1 MQAIVEQQPKNPPM
15 SVGDETAKVVGSPR
29 KPLARAGWDIL
40 RHTRTAILSFLVAL
54 SLLLDG
60 TLTAT
65 ADSRLPDATAA
76 GFADKLYRL
85 DCGHSLA
92 NDESVWTPGE
102 NVGRSIE
109 FSSTCWLIHRGSEWL
124 LWDTGVPQS
133 ALNDPK
139 GWSTLPKLIVYHLD
153 KTLTDQ
159 LAAIGLGTADIT
171 YVALS
176 HTHGDHIG
184 NVYLFPN
191 STILMQRAEYTWI
204 SSPDGPND
212 NVNQLKALAR
222 KLMGTPKHLK
232 LLDGDTDVFGD
243 GSVTL
248 VSTPGH
254 TPGSQSLL
262 VHLKNS
268 GFIILSGDVVHLE
281 ENFKKNTVP
290 SLNTDKAASIAPMD
304 RIRRMIATYK
314 AKLFINHDKA
324 QSDTLKLLPAFYD

>member
-1 MQAIVEQQPKNPPM
+1 M
-15 SVGDETAKVVGSPR
+15 S
-29 KPLARAGWDIL
+29 
-40 RHTRTAILSFLVAL
+40 
-54 SLLLDG
+54 LDD
-60 TLTAT
+60 TLTT
-65 ADSRLPDATAA
+65 TTRSRLPDPIAA

-85 DCGHSLA
+85 DGGHSLA
-92 NDESVWTPGE
+92 NDELVWTPGE
-102 NVGRSIE
+102 NVGRSIQ
-109 FSSTCWLIHRGSEWL
+109 FSSTCWLMRHGSQWL
-124 LWDTGVPQS
+124 LWDTGVPES

-153 KTLTDQ
+153 KTLTEQ
-159 LAAIGLGTADIT
+159 LATIGLKPDDVT

-184 NVYLFPN
+184 NVRLFPN
-191 STILMQRAEYTWI
+191 STVLMQRAEYEWI
-204 SSPDGPND
+204 STPDGPND

-254 TPGSQSLL
+254 TPGSESLL

-281 ENFKKNTVP
+281 ENFAKDTVP
-290 SLNTDKAASIAPMD
+290 SLNTDKAASIASME
-304 RIRRMIATYK
+304 RVKRMIATYK

-324 QSDTLKLLPAFYD
+324 ESDTLKLIPAFYD

>member
-1 MQAIVEQQPKNPPM
+1 MFK
-15 SVGDETAKVVGSPR
+15 
-29 KPLARAGWDIL
+29 
-40 RHTRTAILSFLVAL
+40 HTRTAIVSILVA
-54 SLLLDG
+54 SSFSIGG
-60 TLTAT
+60 TRIAT
-65 ADSRLPDATAA
+65 ADSKLPDPATA
-76 GFADKLYRL
+76 GFAEKLYRL

-109 FSSTCWLIHRGSEWL
+109 FSSTCWLIKRGSEWV

-133 ALNDPK
+133 TMNDPK

-153 KTLTDQ
+153 KSITGQ
-159 LAAIGLGTADIT
+159 LAEIGLKTSDIT
-171 YVALS
+171 YVAIS

-184 NVYLFPN
+184 NVVLFPN
-191 STILMQRAEYTWI
+191 STVLMQRIEYTWI

-222 KLMGTPKHLK
+222 KLMGTPKQLK

-248 VSTPGH
+248 IATPGH
-254 TPGSQSLL
+254 TPGHQSLL

-268 GFIILSGDVVHLE
+268 GFIILSGDVVHSE
-281 ENFKKNTVP
+281 DNFARNIVP
-290 SLNTDKAASIAPMD
+290 SLNTDKAASIASMA
-304 RIRRMIATYK
+304 RVRQMMATYQ

-324 QSDTLKLLPAFYD
+324 QTDTLKLLPAFYD

>member
-1 MQAIVEQQPKNPPM
+1 MAR
-15 SVGDETAKVVGSPR
+15 DAK
-29 KPLARAGWDIL
+29 
-40 RHTRTAILSFLVAL
+40 TAIISILVVCLFSIGGAQPATAESKL
-54 SLLLDG
+54 PDP
-60 TLTAT
+60 LTA
-65 ADSRLPDATAA
+65 
-76 GFADKLYRL
+76 GFVEKLYRL

-109 FSSTCWLIHRGSEWL
+109 FSSTCWLIKRGNEWV
-124 LWDTGVPQS
+124 LWDTGVPQ
-133 ALNDPK
+133 ATLNDPK
-139 GWSTLPKLIVYHLD
+139 GWSTLPKLIVYRLD
-153 KTLTDQ
+153 KTITGQ
-159 LAAIGLGTADIT
+159 LAEIGLKTGDIT

-184 NVYLFPN
+184 NVTLFPD
-191 STILMQRAEYTWI
+191 STILMQRVEYTWI

-222 KLMGTPKHLK
+222 KLMGTPKQLK
-232 LLDGDTDVFGD
+232 LLDGDTDVFGN

-248 VSTPGH
+248 ISTPGH

-281 ENFKKNTVP
+281 ENFEKDIVP
-290 SLNTDKAASIAPMD
+290 SLNTDKAASIASME
-304 RIRRMIATYK
+304 RVRRMIATYH

>member
-1 MQAIVEQQPKNPPM
+1 M
-15 SVGDETAKVVGSPR
+15 S
-29 KPLARAGWDIL
+29 
-40 RHTRTAILSFLVAL
+40 
-54 SLLLDG
+54 LDS
-60 TLTAT
+60 TLTA
-65 ADSRLPDATAA
+65 AVHARLPDPTAA

-85 DCGHSLA
+85 DGGHSLA

-109 FSSTCWLIHRGSEWL
+109 FSSTCWLIQRGSQWL
-124 LWDTGVPQS
+124 LWDTGVPES

-153 KTLTDQ
+153 KTLTEQ
-159 LAAIGLGTADIT
+159 LAKIGLKPDDIT

-184 NVYLFPN
+184 NVRLFPN
-191 STILMQRAEYTWI
+191 STVLIQRAEYEWI
-204 SSPDGPND
+204 STPDGPND

-222 KLMGTPKHLK
+222 ELLGTPKHLK

-254 TPGSQSLL
+254 TPGSESLL
-262 VHLKNS
+262 VHPKNS
-268 GFIILSGDVVHLE
+268 EFIILSGDVVHLE
-281 ENFKKNTVP
+281 ENFEKDAVP
-290 SLNTDKAASIAPMD
+290 SLNTDKAASIVSME
-304 RIRRMIATYK
+304 RVRRMIATYK

-324 QSDTLKLLPAFYD
+324 ESDALKLIPAFYD

>member
-1 MQAIVEQQPKNPPM
+1 MQSQARRFPTGGLEM
-15 SVGDETAKVVGSPR
+15 SR
-29 KPLARAGWDIL
+29 L
-40 RHTRTAILSFLVAL
+40 TRTAILSFLAAA
-54 SLLLDG
+54 SLLLGG

-65 ADSRLPDATAA
+65 ADSGLPDATKA

-102 NVGRSIE
+102 NVGRSIQ
-109 FSSTCWLIHRGSEWL
+109 FSSTCWLIQHGKEWL

-153 KTLTDQ
+153 KTITDQ
-159 LAAIGLGTADIT
+159 LAAIGLKTDDIT

-184 NVYLFPN
+184 NVRLFPN
-191 STILMQRAEYTWI
+191 STILMQRVEYTWI

-222 KLMGTPKHLK
+222 QLLGAPKHLK
-232 LLDGDTDVFGD
+232 LLEGDTDVFGD

-248 VSTPGH
+248 FSIPGH

-281 ENFKKNTVP
+281 QNFENNTVP
-290 SLNTDKAASIAPMD
+290 SLNTDKAASIASMGMV
-304 RIRRMIATYK
+304 RQMMATYR

>member
-1 MQAIVEQQPKNPPM
+1 MLKHARTAII
-15 SVGDETAKVVGSPR
+15 SVLVASSLSIGG
-29 KPLARAGWDIL
+29 ARAGS
-40 RHTRTAILSFLVAL
+40 AA
-54 SLLLDG
+54 
-60 TLTAT
+60 AK
-65 ADSRLPDATAA
+65 LPDPATA
-76 GFADKLYRL
+76 GFAEQLYRL

-109 FSSTCWLIHRGSEWL
+109 FSSTCWLIKRKGEWL
-124 LWDTGVPQS
+124 LWDTGVPQ
-133 ALNDPK
+133 ATLNDPK

-153 KTLTDQ
+153 KTITGQ
-159 LAAIGLGTADIT
+159 LAQIGLKIDDIT

-184 NVYLFPN
+184 NVVLFPN
-191 STILMQRAEYTWI
+191 STVLMQRAEYSWI

-222 KLMGTPKHLK
+222 QLLGTPKHLQ

-281 ENFKKNTVP
+281 ENFEKDTVP
-290 SLNTDKAASIAPMD
+290 SLNTDKAASIASMD
-304 RIRRMIATYK
+304 KVRRMIATYQ

>member
-1 MQAIVEQQPKNPPM
+1 M
-15 SVGDETAKVVGSPR
+15 S
-29 KPLARAGWDIL
+29 
-40 RHTRTAILSFLVAL
+40 
-54 SLLLDG
+54 LDS

-65 ADSRLPDATAA
+65 AHSRLPDPAA
-76 GFADKLYRL
+76 ARFADKLYRL
-85 DCGHSLA
+85 DGGHSLA
-92 NDESVWTPGE
+92 NDELVWTPGE
-102 NVGRSIE
+102 NVGHSIA
-109 FSSTCWLIHRGSEWL
+109 FSSTCWLIQHGSKWL
-124 LWDTGVPQS
+124 LWDTGVPES

-153 KTLTDQ
+153 KTLTEQ
-159 LAAIGLGTADIT
+159 LATIGLKPDDVT

-184 NVYLFPN
+184 NVRLFPN
-191 STILMQRAEYTWI
+191 STVLMQRAEYEWI
-204 SSPDGPND
+204 STPDGPND

-222 KLMGTPKHLK
+222 KLMGTPKYLK

-243 GSVTL
+243 GSFTL

-254 TPGSQSLL
+254 TPGSESLM

-281 ENFKKNTVP
+281 ENFKNDTVP
-290 SLNTDKAASIAPMD
+290 SLNTDKAASIASME
-304 RIRRMIATYK
+304 RVKRMIATYK

-324 QSDTLKLLPAFYD
+324 ETDALKLIPAFYD

>member
-1 MQAIVEQQPKNPPM
+1 MLKH
-15 SVGDETAKVVGSPR
+15 
-29 KPLARAGWDIL
+29 ARA
-40 RHTRTAILSFLVAL
+40 TILSFLLAASV
-54 SLLLDG
+54 LLDG
-60 TLTAT
+60 TLAAT
-65 ADSRLPDATAA
+65 AGSGLPGAAKA

-102 NVGRSIE
+102 NAGRSIA
-109 FSSTCWLIHRGSEWL
+109 FSSTCWLIQRGNEWL

-133 ALNDPK
+133 TLNDPK

-153 KTLTDQ
+153 KSITDQ
-159 LAAIGLGTADIT
+159 LAAIGLKTSNIT

-184 NVYLFPN
+184 NVNLFPN
-191 STILMQRAEYTWI
+191 STVLMQRAEYEWI
-204 SSPDGPND
+204 GSPDGPND

-222 KLMGTPKHLK
+222 KLLGTPKHLK
-232 LLDGDTDVFGD
+232 LLEGDTDVFGD

-254 TPGSQSLL
+254 TPGHQSLL

-268 GFIILSGDVVHLE
+268 GFIILSGDVVHLQ
-281 ENFKKNTVP
+281 ENFEKNTVP
-290 SLNTDKAASIAPMD
+290 SLNTDQAASIASMA
-304 RIRRMIATYK
+304 RIRQMMATYQ

>member
-1 MQAIVEQQPKNPPM
+1 MIRPARDAIISIM
-15 SVGDETAKVVGSPR
+15 
-29 KPLARAGWDIL
+29 LASLLSIGG
-40 RHTRTAILSFLVAL
+40 TRTATGGSN
-54 SLLLDG
+54 
-60 TLTAT
+60 
-65 ADSRLPDATAA
+65 LPDPATA
-76 GFADKLYRL
+76 GFAEQLYRL

-102 NVGRSIE
+102 NIGRSIE
-109 FSSTCWLIHRGSEWL
+109 FSSTCWLIKRGSQWV
-124 LWDTGVPQS
+124 LWDTGVPET

-153 KTLTDQ
+153 KTITSQ
-159 LAAIGLGTADIT
+159 LAELGLKTGDIT

-184 NVYLFPN
+184 NVGLFPN
-191 STILMQRAEYTWI
+191 STILMQRAEYSWI
-204 SSPDGPND
+204 HSPDGTND

-222 KLMGTPKHLK
+222 KLLGTPKHLQ
-232 LLDGDTDVFGD
+232 LIDGDTDLFGD

-281 ENFKKNTVP
+281 ESFEKNIVP
-290 SLNTDKAASIAPMD
+290 SLNTDKAASIASMD
-304 RIRRMIATYK
+304 KVRRMIATYH

-324 QSDTLKLLPAFYD
+324 QADALKLLPAFYD

>member
-1 MQAIVEQQPKNPPM
+1 M
-15 SVGDETAKVVGSPR
+15 SK
-29 KPLARAGWDIL
+29 L
-40 RHTRTAILSFLVAL
+40 TRTAILTFLAAAA
-54 SLLLDG
+54 LLLDG
-60 TLTAT
+60 TPTAT
-65 ADSRLPDATAA
+65 ADSRLPDATRA

-92 NDESVWTPGE
+92 NDELVWTPGE
-102 NVGRSIE
+102 NVGKSIE
-109 FSSTCWLIHRGSEWL
+109 FSSTCFLIQRGNEWL
-124 LWDTGVPQS
+124 LWDTGVPES

-159 LAAIGLGTADIT
+159 LAAIGLNDIKF
-171 YVALS
+171 VALS

-184 NVYLFPN
+184 NVRLFPN
-191 STILMQRAEYTWI
+191 STVLMQRAEYAWI

-222 KLMGTPKHLK
+222 KLLDTPKHLK
-232 LLDGDTDVFGD
+232 LLEGDTDVFGD

-248 VSTPGH
+248 ISTPGH

-281 ENFKKNTVP
+281 ENFEKNTVP
-290 SLNTDKAASIAPMD
+290 SLNTDKAASIASMD
-304 RIRRMIATYK
+304 KIRRMIATYK

-324 QSDTLKLLPAFYD
+324 QADTLKLLPAFYD

>member
-1 MQAIVEQQPKNPPM
+1 M
-15 SVGDETAKVVGSPR
+15 S
-29 KPLARAGWDIL
+29 
-40 RHTRTAILSFLVAL
+40 
-54 SLLLDG
+54 LDS

-65 ADSRLPDATAA
+65 AHSRLPDPAATR
-76 GFADKLYRL
+76 FADKLYRL
-85 DCGHSLA
+85 DGGHSLA

-102 NVGRSIE
+102 NVGRSIA
-109 FSSTCWLIHRGSEWL
+109 FSSTCWLIQLGSKWL
-124 LWDTGVPQS
+124 LWDTGVPES

-153 KTLTDQ
+153 KTLTEQ
-159 LAAIGLGTADIT
+159 LATIGLKPDDVT

-184 NVYLFPN
+184 NVRLFPN
-191 STILMQRAEYTWI
+191 STVLMQRAEYEWI
-204 SSPDGPND
+204 STPDGPND

-254 TPGSQSLL
+254 TPGSESLM
-262 VHLKNS
+262 VHLKKS

-281 ENFKKNTVP
+281 ENFEKDTVP
-290 SLNTDKAASIAPMD
+290 SLNTDKAASIASME
-304 RIRRMIATYK
+304 RVKRMIATYK

-324 QSDTLKLLPAFYD
+324 ETDALKLIPAFYD

>member
-1 MQAIVEQQPKNPPM
+1 MLK
-15 SVGDETAKVVGSPR
+15 
-29 KPLARAGWDIL
+29 RA
-40 RHTRTAILSFLVAL
+40 RTAILSFLAAA
-54 SLLLDG
+54 SLLVDG
-60 TLTAT
+60 PLTAT
-65 ADSRLPDATAA
+65 AEVRLPDATSA
-76 GFADKLYRL
+76 GFAEKLYRL

-109 FSSTCWLIHRGSEWL
+109 FSSTCWLIRRGKEWL
-124 LWDTGVPQS
+124 LWDTGVPES
-133 ALNDPK
+133 ALNDPN
-139 GWSTLPKLIVYHLD
+139 GWSTLPILIVYHLD

-159 LAAIGLGTADIT
+159 LAAIGLNTVDIT

-184 NVYLFPN
+184 NVRLFQN
-191 STILMQRAEYTWI
+191 STVLMQRTEYNWI
-204 SSPDGPND
+204 SSPDGAND

-222 KLMGTPKHLK
+222 KLLGSPKHLK

-281 ENFKKNTVP
+281 ESFEKDTVP
-290 SLNTDKAASIAPMD
+290 SLNTDRAASIVSMD

-314 AKLFINHDKA
+314 AKLFINHDKT
-324 QSDTLKLLPAFYD
+324 QSDALKLLPAFYD

>member
-1 MQAIVEQQPKNPPM
+1 M
-15 SVGDETAKVVGSPR
+15 SK
-29 KPLARAGWDIL
+29 L
-40 RHTRTAILSFLVAL
+40 TRTAILTFLAAAA
-54 SLLLDG
+54 LLLDG
-60 TLTAT
+60 TPTAT
-65 ADSRLPDATAA
+65 ADSRLPDATRA

-92 NDESVWTPGE
+92 NDELVWTPGE
-102 NVGRSIE
+102 NVGKSIE
-109 FSSTCWLIHRGSEWL
+109 FSSTCFLIQRGNEWL
-124 LWDTGVPQS
+124 LWDTGVPES

-159 LAAIGLGTADIT
+159 LAAIGLKTNDIKF
-171 YVALS
+171 VALS

-184 NVYLFPN
+184 NVRLFPN
-191 STILMQRAEYTWI
+191 STVLMQRAEYAWI

-222 KLMGTPKHLK
+222 KLLDTPKHLK
-232 LLDGDTDVFGD
+232 LLEGDTDVFGD

-248 VSTPGH
+248 ISTPGH

-281 ENFKKNTVP
+281 ENFEKNTVP
-290 SLNTDKAASIAPMD
+290 SLNTDKAASIASMD
-304 RIRRMIATYK
+304 KIRRMIATYK

-324 QSDTLKLLPAFYD
+324 QADTLKLLPAFYD

>member
-1 MQAIVEQQPKNPPM
+1 MLK
-15 SVGDETAKVVGSPR
+15 
-29 KPLARAGWDIL
+29 
-40 RHTRTAILSFLVAL
+40 HTRATILLFLVAA
-54 SLLLDG
+54 SVLLDG
-60 TLTAT
+60 TPAAT
-65 ADSRLPDATAA
+65 ASSGLPAAAKA

-102 NVGRSIE
+102 NVGRTIA
-109 FSSTCWLIHRGSEWL
+109 FSSTCWLIQRGNEWL

-133 ALNDPK
+133 TLNDPK

-153 KTLTDQ
+153 KSITDQ
-159 LAAIGLGTADIT
+159 LAAIGLKTSNIT

-184 NVYLFPN
+184 NVNLFPN
-191 STILMQRAEYTWI
+191 STVLMQRAEYEWI
-204 SSPDGPND
+204 GSPDGPND

-222 KLMGTPKHLK
+222 KLLGAPKHLK
-232 LLDGDTDVFGD
+232 LLEGNTDVFGD

-254 TPGSQSLL
+254 TPGHQSLL

-281 ENFKKNTVP
+281 ENFQKNTVP
-290 SLNTDKAASIAPMD
+290 SLNTDQTASIASMA
-304 RIRRMIATYK
+304 RIRQMMATYQ

-324 QSDTLKLLPAFYD
+324 QSDTLKLLPGFYD